1 MDDQPL
7 LRLSMLVVAALG
19 AIGTALGL
27 HSMERWWVMLLLVVA
42 MAAGHLVRVPAP
54 NGEDLYFGAAVV
66 AATPLLLDELAAVGT
81 VYAFGMLA
89 SLLVLDTRG
98 VNRSTLRVH
107 LLAETGALT
116 AFTAAFFGVEIVF
129 GFGEVT
135 GQWAALTAVVA
146 GALAWFLVGAVLHAL
161 VSFEERRQGLRYQ
174 WLLAIADWP
183 VVLSLFATG
192 ALFAFSWPVIRWW
205 AFPVALMPYG
215 FSHVAFVL
223 SSGTRVTY
231 GQTIRALARIPEVA
245 GLAPAGH
252 SARTAEM
259 AVAVGQD
266 LGLAPADVTELEYAA
281 LMHDIGRI
289 TLNEPAILKAGYTDE
304 DIARWGSQIVAEAP
318 YLHRVADYVRSQHR
332 PYRHPGEE
340 RDETLA
346 LAAKIIKVASAYDQA
361 VSEAGLAPLEAL
373 EILHRGAAY
382 DFDPK
387 VVRSLRRVAVSRG
400 AIGG

>member
-1 MDDQPL
+1 MGDQPL
-7 LRLSMLVVAALG
+7 RRVTLVVVAALG
-19 AIGTALGL
+19 AVGTALAL
-27 HSMERWWVMLLLVVA
+27 NSMERWWVMLLLVGA
-42 MAAGHLVRVPAP
+42 MAGGHLLRVPAP
-54 NGEDLYFGAAVV
+54 NGEDLYFGVAVAAAAPLLLEEVAAVGAVYSFGLLASWLVLDLRGVDRTKLRAFLLAEAGALAAFTTAFFGMDAVFRYGDVAGQWADLAAVV
-66 AATPLLLDELAAVGT
+66 T
-81 VYAFGMLA
+81 
-89 SLLVLDTRG
+89 
-98 VNRSTLRVH
+98 
-107 LLAETGALT
+107 
-116 AFTAAFFGVEIVF
+116 
-129 GFGEVT
+129 
-135 GQWAALTAVVA
+135 
-146 GALAWFLVGAVLHAL
+146 GALAWFLVGALLHAL
-161 VSFEERRQGLRYQ
+161 VVFEERRHGLRYM

-215 FSHVAFVL
+215 FSHVAFVR
-223 SSGTRVTY
+223 SAGTRVTY
-231 GQTIRALARIPEVA
+231 GQTIWALARIPEVA

-252 SARTAEM
+252 SSRTAEM

-266 LGLAPADVTELEYAA
+266 LGLAPPDVVELEYAA

-318 YLHRVADYVRSQHR
+318 YLYRVADYVSSQHR

-340 RDETLA
+340 RDESLA

-382 DFDPK
+382 DFDPR

>member
-19 AIGTALGL
+19 ASGTALGL
-27 HSMERWWVMLLLVVA
+27 HSMERWWVMLLLIGT

-54 NGEDLYFGAAVV
+54 NGEDLYFGVAVV
-66 AATPLLLDELAAVGT
+66 AAAPLLLDEISAVGA

-89 SLLVLDTRG
+89 SIMVLDMRG
-98 VNRSTLRVH
+98 VPRSELRVH
-107 LLAETGALT
+107 LLAETGALA
-116 AFTAAFFGVEIVF
+116 AFTVTFFGMDAVF
-129 GFGEVT
+129 RFGGLT
-135 GQWAALTAVVA
+135 GQWAALTAVVT
-146 GALAWFLVGAVLHAL
+146 GALAWFLVGALLKAL
-161 VSFEERRQGLRYQ
+161 VSFEASRHGLRYE
-174 WLLAIADWP
+174 WLVAIADWP

-192 ALFAFSWPVIRWW
+192 VLFAFSWPVIRWW

-215 FSHVAFVL
+215 FSHAAFVL

-231 GQTIRALARIPEVA
+231 RQTIWALARIPEVA

-252 SARTAEM
+252 SARTAEL

-304 DIARWGSQIVAEAP
+304 DIAHWGSQIVAEAP
-318 YLHRVADYVRSQHR
+318 YLHRVAGYVRSQHR

-340 RDETLA
+340 RDESLS

-361 VSEAGLAPLEAL
+361 VGEAGLAPLEAL